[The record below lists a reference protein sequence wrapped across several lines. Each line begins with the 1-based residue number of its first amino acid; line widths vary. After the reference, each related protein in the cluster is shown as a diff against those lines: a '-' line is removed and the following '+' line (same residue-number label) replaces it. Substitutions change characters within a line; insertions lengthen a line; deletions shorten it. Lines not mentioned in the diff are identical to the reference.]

1 MKKRVSTLLLAVA
14 MLLVC
19 LPVSGLTVGDRVVV
33 DSGTTG
39 DCSWETTAVLDQGWR
54 NYILTISGNGAMAD
68 YGEEQKPWSGMV
80 EQIHIEKGV
89 TKIGAHAFEGLSELV
104 AVNIPDSVVE
114 IGKSAFAG
122 CSSLASVTLPNQVT
136 NIGRSTFS
144 SCSSLASITI
154 PDSVTTIGLWAF
166 RDCTS
171 LKTVQF
177 GHGLTTIDAAFT
189 GCTSLNAIV
198 IPNSVT
204 LMGSQVFEDC
214 TALTSVTLPNDLTEI
229 WSGMFRG
236 CTSLRSVTLPTN
248 VKKIWFGTFENC
260 KSLKDV
266 YYGGT
271 EKQWQEVIVEQEANE
286 CLQNATIHYAQNPT
300 TTKQPTTTTTT
311 TKKPP
316 VPGTTAA
323 GKTTQTVHVPSVGST
338 TSGANTTATTT
349 TAPEKLVVL
358 VQTDSATVEATPDA
372 FPADTQV
379 KLEAL
384 AADALSA
391 PVKTA
396 LQELA
401 QKFVAYEIT
410 ANAHGAAVQP
420 GGTVKGT
427 FAIPAGYDLDRVAVL
442 YVSPDGKTETISS
455 TVDRVNGKIIAELS
469 HFSTYVV
476 AELDGVAASTATV
489 VTTTTT
495 ATGTDTDT
503 DGETPDSDTAPG
515 GFPWGIVVV
524 IAAVLITGG
533 IAAWYF
539 LIFRKK

>member
-19 LPVSGLTVGDRVVV
+19 LPVSGLTVGDRVVL

-39 DCSWETTAVLDQGWR
+39 DCSWETTAVLDYQGWR

-80 EQIHIEKGV
+80 GQIHIEKGV
-89 TKIGAHAFEGLSELV
+89 TKIGANAFFGLSELV
-104 AVNIPDSVVE
+104 SVNIPDSVVE
-114 IGKSAFAG
+114 IGESAFAN

-154 PDSVTTIGLWAF
+154 PDSVTTIGFWAF

-177 GHGLTTIDAAFT
+177 GNGLTTIDSAFT

-323 GKTTQTVHVPSVGST
+323 GKTTQTVHVPVGGST
-338 TSGANTTATTT
+338 TTKENATTT
-349 TAPEKLVVL
+349 TTATPEKLTVL
-358 VQTDSATVEATPDA
+358 VQTDSATVEAAPDT

-384 AADALSA
+384 AADTLSA
-391 PVKTA
+391 PVKNA
-396 LQELA
+396 LQKLA

-410 ANAHGAAVQP
+410 AITENDAAVQP
-420 GGTVKGT
+420 DGTVKAT
-427 FAIPAGYDLDRVAVL
+427 FAIPAAYDLDKVAVL
-442 YVSPDGKTETISS
+442 YVSPDGKTETIPS
-455 TVDRVNGKIIAELS
+455 TVDRVNGQIIAELS

-476 AELDGVAASTATV
+476 AELNEATAS
-489 VTTTTT
+489 TTTTG
-495 ATGTDTDT
+495 APSVPNTDTDIN
-503 DGETPDSDTAPG
+503 GVMPPHSN
-515 GFPWGIVVV
+515 FPWAIV
-524 IAAVLITGG
+524 AAVAVVLVAGG
-533 IAAWYF
+533 IIG
-539 LIFRKK
+539 LLVIKGKKK